1 MSPSQRATFAGL
13 AAVLV
18 PGDGVMPGAAE
29 VDLAGRLLDRALD
42 TAPALA
48 APLAALLDEVA
59 AEPPELAV
67 TRLEREQPSRFELL
81 LLAAFGG
88 YLLDPTV
95 REIVG
100 YPGQEAF
107 ALPRGGEAAGES
119 LLEGVLARGRRWRG
133 DGTEEAA
140 PWTSP

>member
-29 VDLAGRLLDRALD
+29 VDLAGRPLDRALA
-42 TAPALA
+42 TAPRLA
-48 APLAALLDEVA
+48 EPLASLLDEVA
-59 AEPPELAV
+59 GEPPELAV
-67 TRLEREQPSRFELL
+67 PRLEREQPSRFELL
-81 LLAAFGG
+81 LLTAFTG
-88 YLLDPTV
+88 YLLDPAV
-95 REIVG
+95 RELLG

-107 ALPRGGEAAGES
+107 ALPRGGEVAGEA
-119 LLEGVLARGRRWRG
+119 LLEGVLARGRRWRA
-133 DGTEEAA
+133 DGTEEVA